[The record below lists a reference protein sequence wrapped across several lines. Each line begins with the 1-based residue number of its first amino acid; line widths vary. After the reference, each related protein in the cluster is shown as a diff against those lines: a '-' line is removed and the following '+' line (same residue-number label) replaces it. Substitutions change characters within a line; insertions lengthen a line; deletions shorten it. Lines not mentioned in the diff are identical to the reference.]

1 MDTKQPMGTP
11 GTTTGQAILQFLR
24 ELPFLKE
31 HWWWIS
37 PILIVL
43 AFILGLFA
51 RRLFG
56 L

>member
-1 MDTKQPMGTP
+1 MNTKQPMGTP
-11 GTTTGQAILQFLR
+11 GTTTGQVILQ
-24 ELPFLKE
+24 FLKE
-31 HWWWIS
+31 HWWLIS